1 MKASHMY
8 LSLILAPAALSAVAL
23 MPGCSTAPPD
33 NQAKQDLTNES
44 KTAITEMNRADPTL
58 QHFIQQGYA
67 YAVFPNVGKGAV
79 GVGGA
84 YGRGEVYQQGQLLGY
99 ADLSQGS
106 IGLQLGGQTYSELIV
121 FESQQA
127 LQNFKDNKM
136 EFTANASA
144 VALKEGASETAKFE
158 NGVAVFVHPTGGA
171 MFEAS
176 VGGQQFTFQPVT
188 R

>member
-1 MKASHMY
+1 MKASHVY
-8 LSLILAPAALSAVAL
+8 VSLILAPAVLSAVAM

-33 NQAKQDLTNES
+33 NQARQDLTNES

-58 QHFIQQGYA
+58 SHFIERGYA

-84 YGRGEVYQQGQLLGY
+84 YGRGEVYQGGQLIGY

-121 FESQQA
+121 FESAYA
-127 LQNFKDNKM
+127 LRNFEDNKM
-136 EFTANASA
+136 EFTANVSA
-144 VALKEGASETAKFE
+144 VALKEGAAETAKFE
-158 NGVAVFVHPTGGA
+158 HGIVVFVQPKGGA

-176 VGGQQFTFQPVT
+176 VGGQQFTFQPIA